1 MMLHN
6 LYAGASSGS
15 RTLLR
20 WSVIGLVGIFAYDL
34 NLGTIAYLGGDDPA
48 VLTGLRGLF
57 TGVMAALFALGM
69 NPVGPR
75 VQFSPSRAV
84 TFRTLSLLLI
94 GSYLV
99 LMVLAAKSLA
109 LIGGDVAR
117 TSQLVFVLLAVV
129 AVALA
134 VPSPRLRGW
143 LRVTGPSTC
152 SSTAMTTARNGC
164 GLPEPSAA
172 AVLAAPAL
180 KNARSR
186 PWRI

>member
-1 MMLHN
+1 M
-6 LYAGASSGS
+6 
-15 RTLLR
+15 
-20 WSVIGLVGIFAYDL
+20 
-34 NLGTIAYLGGDDPA
+34 
-48 VLTGLRGLF
+48 
-57 TGVMAALFALGM
+57 
-69 NPVGPR
+69 
-75 VQFSPSRAV
+75 QFSPSRAV

-143 LRVTGPSTC
+143 LRVTAAKHLFQHRYDYREEWLRFTRTIGPQRC
-152 SSTAMTTARNGC
+152 WQ
-164 GLPEPSAA
+164 
-172 AVLAAPAL
+172 APAL